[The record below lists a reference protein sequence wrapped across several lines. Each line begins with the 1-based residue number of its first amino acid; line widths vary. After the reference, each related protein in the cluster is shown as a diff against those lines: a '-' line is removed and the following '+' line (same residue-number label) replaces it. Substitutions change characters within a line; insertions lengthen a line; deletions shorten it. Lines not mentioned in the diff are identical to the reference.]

1 MKLRY
6 ILFLAFI
13 ILLNTNLGLAQ
24 NYKKKK
30 GNFRPALVETSKV
43 EKKTVY
49 FFNESVGRVVTLAP
63 YVISSKINEIVKE
76 IYVLEGEN
84 LKKGQKLVE
93 LEKKNI
99 KRFIQRY
106 EEEIN
111 FNKVTKG
118 LLKEELQILNQKI
131 KRALDLKELKI
142 ISEDSFDNLKIE
154 RINLNKQIAKIN
166 FDLRKLF
173 FLNLSAK
180 EDLLSTVIYSP
191 VNGNLIDFN
200 VEIGSMLQK
209 GQKLG
214 TVLIEN
220 KNEIEVYLRSDLAM
234 KIKIGN
240 KVEIKTGN
248 NEFLT
253 GEIRSI
259 VGIENIKTGSRLVK
273 IKLPHNFPTEL
284 NFPNSRIELKIPIG
298 EGKSALVVNKDAL
311 IANGEKTIV
320 YLIEKGVA
328 KRKNVLIGN
337 SYKNKIE
344 IISGLKEDDLIVI
357 RGNENLRNNQ
367 RVKIKKNKN

>member
-13 ILLNTNLGLAQ
+13 VLLNTNLGLAQ

-111 FNKVTKG
+111 FNKVTKD
-118 LLKEELQILNQKI
+118 LLKQELQILNQKI

-142 ISEDSFDNLKIE
+142 ISEDSFDNLKIQ

-180 EDLLSTVIYSP
+180 EDLLSTAIYSP

-209 GQKLG
+209 GEKLG

-248 NEFLT
+248 NQFLK

-273 IKLPHNFPTEL
+273 IKLPHNFPPEL

>member
-30 GNFRPALVETSKV
+30 GNLRPALVETSKV

-273 IKLPHNFPTEL
+273 IKLPHNFPPEL

>member
-209 GQKLG
+209 GEKLG

-344 IISGLKEDDLIVI
+344 IIYGLKEDDVIVI